1 MIIKKFIF
9 VKIIINLK
17 KILIFC
23 NIRGKSMKIN
33 LFYLFLVEFVLC
45 TMVWSLIFFGE
56 LYFLW
61 FLFVEYDI
69 LDILRIIVLRDNFGV
84 CMIKCIKGE
93 VL

>member
-1 MIIKKFIF
+1 
-9 VKIIINLK
+9 
-17 KILIFC
+17 
-23 NIRGKSMKIN
+23 MKIN

-69 LDILRIIVLRDNFGV
+69 LRINVLRDNFGV
-84 CMIKCIKGE
+84 CMIKCIKEE